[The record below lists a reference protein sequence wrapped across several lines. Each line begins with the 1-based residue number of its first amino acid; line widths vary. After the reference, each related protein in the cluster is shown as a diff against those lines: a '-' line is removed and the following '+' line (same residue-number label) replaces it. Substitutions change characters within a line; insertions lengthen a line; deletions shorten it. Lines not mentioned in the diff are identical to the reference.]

1 MRGLS
6 SVAKASTARSRDVDE
21 LPIRPT
27 VANTGGVVKLN
38 VASRWG
44 EKERL
49 FKASN
54 LLQLQDVN
62 VF

>member
-38 VASRWG
+38 VAS
-44 EKERL
+44 
-49 FKASN
+49 
-54 LLQLQDVN
+54 
-62 VF
+62 